1 MHQGYQFTDV
11 LILLRFRQ
19 HKYDTTVMSRLSFHF
34 AFSLGLRI
42 LRGVLFPVPSS
53 LAKLAMLVL
62 VQITKFW
69 YWFHRHLKQDFKKE
83 NLLGNLIICSK
94 IMLATTWQDC
104 FRTKALKPVTG
115 LKNKI
120 AWVVEENCIKMQISS
135 C

>member
-1 MHQGYQFTDV
+1 
-11 LILLRFRQ
+11 
-19 HKYDTTVMSRLSFHF
+19 
-34 AFSLGLRI
+34 
-42 LRGVLFPVPSS
+42 
-53 LAKLAMLVL
+53 MLVL
-62 VQITKFW
+62 VQITYFW
-69 YWFHRHLKQDFKKE
+69 YWFHRHLKQDFEKE
-83 NLLGNLIICSK
+83 NLLGNLIIYSK